1 MSKSKG
7 NVIDPLQLIDEY
19 GADSLR
25 FTLIA
30 LAAAGRDIKLSP
42 ARVEGYRNFMTK
54 LWNAARFCEMNQC
67 VLDESYDPALAKETV
82 NRWILGEL
90 GRTRD
95 AVTTAIETYRFNE
108 AAGALYQFVWGTF
121 CDWYLEFAKPLF
133 AGEDAAAQAET
144 RATAAFVL
152 ERILR
157 LMHPISPFITAELWD
172 HVKGEGAEPL
182 IEAAWPAAPPV
193 DAAVETEMG
202 WVVRLITEIRST
214 RSEMNVPPGTKVP
227 LAIQGMRDEAKAW
240 LAKHDSL
247 IAGLAR
253 VASFEHVTD
262 IPEGA
267 IQLVVDEATIAIPLT
282 GVIDLD
288 AERQRLE
295 KAIAKADGE
304 IAKLTGKLGNE
315 KFVANAPEAVVAENR
330 ARLADEEAQRDKL
343 KEALERIAAAG

>member
-1 MSKSKG
+1 
-7 NVIDPLQLIDEY
+7 
-19 GADSLR
+19 
-25 FTLIA
+25 
-30 LAAAGRDIKLSP
+30 
-42 ARVEGYRNFMTK
+42 
-54 LWNAARFCEMNQC
+54 
-67 VLDESYDPALAKETV
+67 
-82 NRWILGEL
+82 
-90 GRTRD
+90 
-95 AVTTAIETYRFNE
+95 
-108 AAGALYQFVWGTF
+108 
-121 CDWYLEFAKPLF
+121 
-133 AGEDAAAQAET
+133 
-144 RATAAFVL
+144 
-152 ERILR
+152 
-157 LMHPISPFITAELWD
+157 
-172 HVKGEGAEPL
+172 
-182 IEAAWPAAPPV
+182 
-193 DAAVETEMG
+193 MG

-267 IQLVVDEATIAIPLT
+267 IQLVVDEATIAIPLA